1 MPRTSE
7 FIIAEANSAPRPL
20 HSLAGTVRLAVVN
33 DVTDDTFATLVMERS
48 MTVPVVVDLWADWCG
63 PCKTLGPIIEKVV
76 DEMNGAVEL
85 AKVDVD
91 ANQQVAQ
98 AFGVQ
103 SIPAVFAISEG
114 KIVDSFVGALPES
127 AVREFVEKLAPGA
140 SVVDQLVGQ
149 ADETSLRAALA
160 LDDKNVDAAVALG
173 DLLRQSD
180 RLDEAD
186 QVLASFSHLVPAKTV
201 LARISLQRSG
211 ISLDGDLDLTLD
223 HLLEQATGENS
234 AKDSLLEILDAL
246 GPEDPRYVSYRRRLA
261 TRLF

>member
-7 FIIAEANSAPRPL
+7 FIIAETNSALRPL
-20 HSLAGTVRLAVVN
+20 HSSAGTVRLTVVN
-33 DVTDDTFATLVMERS
+33 DVTDDTFGTLVMERS

-76 DEMNGAVEL
+76 DETNGAVEL

-103 SIPAVFAISEG
+103 SIPAVFAIFEG

-127 AVREFVEKLAPGA
+127 AVRDFVEKLAPGA
-140 SVVDQLVGQ
+140 SVASEFVEQVDE
-149 ADETSLRAALA
+149 ASLREALT
-160 LDDKNVDAAVALG
+160 LDEKNLDAAVALG

-180 RLDEAD
+180 RLDEAE
-186 QVLASFSHLVPAKTV
+186 QLLSPFAHVVAAKTV
-201 LARISLQRSG
+201 LARISLQRNG